1 MGWRTDARGWSL
13 LRPRAQWM
21 RREPTDAE
29 ALLWQRLR
37 RRHLGVRF
45 RRQVVIGRFIAD
57 FYCAV
62 ARLII
67 EVDGAVHEAR
77 HDIDAERD
85 RLLQANGLRIL
96 RVRNEDV
103 IDDLDA
109 VIEIIRTALIPQSR

>member
-1 MGWRTDARGWSL
+1 
-13 LRPRAQWM
+13 M